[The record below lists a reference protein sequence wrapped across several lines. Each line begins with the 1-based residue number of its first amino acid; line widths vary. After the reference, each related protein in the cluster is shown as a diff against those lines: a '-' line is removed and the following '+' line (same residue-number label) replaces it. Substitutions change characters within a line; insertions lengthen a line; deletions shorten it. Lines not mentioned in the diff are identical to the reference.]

1 MPDITPN
8 LGLKKPLGNET
19 VSRATYNEN
28 LDILDQN
35 AVKRDSII
43 AELTGGLL
51 ADRPE
56 PGVAG
61 RYYFAQD
68 VGAIYLDTGTEWVL
82 AAASQGDITGLQQ
95 QLETHL
101 SDIATQTE
109 YGHIRLSDVEGV
121 IDNKIRIVDNMVELK
136 GCSKTT
142 VFNQDGSISESIIKT
157 VGGANVVERE
167 TVFNP
172 DGSITVT
179 TTVYDDDGVTVLKQ
193 AEVTTEFNS
202 DGSITEVIV

>member
-1 MPDITPN
+1 MPDVTPN

-35 AVKRDSII
+35 AVKRDSSI

-95 QLETHL
+95 QVTSHL
-101 SDIATQTE
+101 SE
-109 YGHIRLSDVEGV
+109 
-121 IDNKIRIVDNMVELK
+121 NMPHQ
-136 GCSKTT
+136 
-142 VFNQDGSISESIIKT
+142 FI
-157 VGGANVVERE
+157 
-167 TVFNP
+167 
-172 DGSITVT
+172 
-179 TTVYDDDGVTVLKQ
+179 DGVKTYKWGLSV
-193 AEVTTEFNS
+193 VNGVVMFNYE
-202 DGSITEVIV
+202 EVI